1 MGEER
6 ISLIEVRM
14 KRFLLLVAYDG
25 TDFHGY
31 QIQPKARTV
40 EGVLNQTLSEFLKEE
55 IVTIGASRTDAGVHS
70 YGNLAVFD
78 SETTIPA
85 EKLALALNTKLPED
99 VRIIKSLQ
107 VSSDFHPRKNVVE
120 KTYEYHIN
128 QSEIEL
134 PTKRFYSYHV
144 RKRLN
149 LEEMKKA
156 ASLIEGRH
164 DFTSFCSAKTD
175 KEDKVREVY
184 EVSIREEG
192 EDIVIS
198 VRGNGFL
205 YNMVRIIAGTLVKVG
220 EGKLVPSEIPVIL
233 EKKDRTLAGKT
244 LPPEG
249 LFLKEIKYEV

>member
-1 MGEER
+1 
-6 ISLIEVRM
+6 M

-31 QIQPKARTV
+31 QIQPEARTV
-40 EGVLNQTLSEFLKEE
+40 EGVLNQILSEFLKEE

-78 SETTIPA
+78 SKTTIPA
-85 EKLALALNTKLPED
+85 EKLALALNTKLPSD
-99 VRIIKSLQ
+99 VRILKSFE
-107 VSSDFHPRKNVVE
+107 VSSDFHPRKNVIE

-128 QSEIEL
+128 QSEIAF
-134 PTKRFYSYHV
+134 PTKRLFSYHV
-144 RKRLN
+144 RRKLDVGKMR
-149 LEEMKKA
+149 EA
-156 ASLIEGRH
+156 AHFIEGRH
-164 DFTSFCSAKTD
+164 DFTSFCSAKTE

-184 EVSIREEG
+184 EVSLREEG
-192 EDIVIS
+192 DDIVIS

-220 EGKLVPSEIPVIL
+220 EGKLLPSEIPVIL

-249 LFLKEIKYEV
+249 LFLKEIRYEV